1 MTQKGKL
8 YDDYDDFS
16 EMIQNKEIIQS
27 LAKLIYMLSAYF
39 DMVDFILIFGIL
51 MVVRMVRKSFADHK
65 LELCY
70 CTLGGVSRIAGI

>member
-1 MTQKGKL
+1 MTWKGKL
-8 YDDYDDFS
+8 YDEQDDFS
-16 EMIQNKEIIQS
+16 GMIQKKEIIQG
-27 LAKLIYMLSAYF
+27 LAMVIHMLSAYF